1 MHVALCF
8 WGLCRST
15 DLVLESIE
23 RCILEPLRSAG
34 VVVTVY
40 LHTYT
45 LYKPYTNSR
54 SGEFNLQLKNTNW
67 KLLQPNCYS
76 IEDQDTVDKHLHLES
91 YRTKGDPWYDD
102 RTPDS
107 IPFSTLDNHIRSL
120 WSLKQVTSLWCK
132 SKENYTRVIYLR
144 PDVRFQTPLKI
155 EWIKDPLAS
164 IVLIPDFH
172 HVHKCNDRF
181 AIGEPAAMKVYGGRF
196 DAAYEYS
203 RRMSLHS
210 EKFLYDTMTGKGYV
224 FATIR
229 FRFRRI
235 RADGKVCEGDK
246 DI

>member
-23 RCILEPLRSAG
+23 QYILEPLRSAG
-34 VVVTVY
+34 VIVDIY

-45 LYKPYTNSR
+45 LYRPYTNIR
-54 SGEFNLQLKNTNW
+54 SEEFDIQLKNTNW
-67 KLLQPNCYS
+67 KLLRPKAS
-76 IEDQDTVDKHLHLES
+76 IVDNQDTVDKKLKLES
-91 YRTKGDPWYDD
+91 YRTKGDPWSDD
-102 RTPDS
+102 MTPES
-107 IPFSTLDNHIRSL
+107 TPYSTLDNHIRSL

-132 SKENYTRVIYLR
+132 SAEAYTRVIYLR
-144 PDVRFQTPLKI
+144 PDVLFLSPLN
-155 EWIKDPLAS
+155 IKWLNKPLDS
-164 IVLIPDFH
+164 TILIPDFH

-196 DAAYEYS
+196 DVAYEYS
-203 RRMSLHS
+203 RRMRLHS
-210 EKFLYDTMTGKGYV
+210 EKFLYDYMTSKGYT
-224 FATIR
+224 FATVR

-235 RADGKVCEGDK
+235 RADGKVCVGDK